1 MANSQNIFVSI
12 QINNNQL
19 IRILRIKSEIHDENL
34 FFLLFFYCHTHRS
47 DRMTVTSRT
56 TFAVNRRTLCVN
68 WYFAQ
73 IFIAFDYDFLI
84 VGNTISASAT
94 TVDVPLAARVKN
106 TNLGGSCM
114 QLYLKGK
121 TALVTGSTSGIGKAI
136 AMSLVAEGA
145 AVLINGRR
153 EEKVNQTVEEIQ
165 TKFPDANLQSVV
177 ADLGTEQG
185 CRQVIEKHSEV
196 DILINNLGI
205 FEPVEY
211 FDIPDEDWFKLFE
224 TNIMSGVR
232 LTRRYLKQMIQ
243 KKEGRVIF
251 IASEAAIMPSLEMA
265 HYSATKTM
273 QLSLSRS
280 LAELTKGTNVTVN
293 TVMPG
298 STLTE
303 GVETMLNQL
312 YPNEKLTMEEAE
324 KRFMK
329 ENRPTSII
337 QRLIRPEEIAHL
349 VTFLSSPLSSAIN
362 GSALR
367 IDGGLVRSVF

>member
-1 MANSQNIFVSI
+1 
-12 QINNNQL
+12 
-19 IRILRIKSEIHDENL
+19 
-34 FFLLFFYCHTHRS
+34 
-47 DRMTVTSRT
+47 
-56 TFAVNRRTLCVN
+56 
-68 WYFAQ
+68 
-73 IFIAFDYDFLI
+73 
-84 VGNTISASAT
+84 
-94 TVDVPLAARVKN
+94 
-106 TNLGGSCM
+106 M
-114 QLYLKGK
+114 QLNLQGK

-136 AMSLVAEGA
+136 ALSLVSEGA
-145 AVLINGRR
+145 TVLINGRR
-153 EEKVNQTVEEIQ
+153 EEKVNQTIQEIQ
-165 TKFPDANLQSVV
+165 AKYPDAILKSVV

-185 CRQVIEKHSEV
+185 CQKVIRQYAEI

-211 FDIPDEDWFKLFE
+211 FDISDEDWFKLFE
-224 TNIMSGVR
+224 VNIMSGVR
-232 LTRRYLKQMIQ
+232 LTRHYLKQMIR

-251 IASEAAIMPSLEMA
+251 IASEAAIMPSQEMT

-280 LAELTKGTNVTVN
+280 LAELTTGTNVTVN

-303 GVETMLNQL
+303 GVETMLNTL
-312 YPNEKLTMEEAE
+312 YPNEKLTIAEAE
-324 KRFMK
+324 QRFMK

-337 QRLIRPEEIAHL
+337 QRLIRPEEIAHF